1 MRAPRCVSRALGRA
15 LAMLALGAVG
25 ASLTALAA
33 EGSPSP
39 AQHFPLVPVGGEPL
53 ALGFVEVIHP
63 DGPQV
68 YARHV
73 YELNGA
79 EPNQSYQVVISIWTS
94 NVTCSGAPALEIPA
108 AVVVTNISGNGHADV
123 VLTPEMV
130 DGLGI
135 RGLTIGGKVTLFRGE
150 SPAYTTGC
158 EVIQLD

>member
-1 MRAPRCVSRALGRA
+1 MRVPRHAFRALGRA
-15 LAMLALGAVG
+15 LAVLVLGAVG

-33 EGSPSP
+33 AGASLP
-39 AQHFPLVPVGGEPL
+39 AEHFPLVPVGGEPL
-53 ALGFVEVIHP
+53 AMGFVEVIHP
-63 DGPQV
+63 DGPEV

-73 YELNGA
+73 YQLNGA
-79 EPNQSYQVVISIWTS
+79 EQNQSYQVVISIWTS

-108 AVVVTNISGNGHADV
+108 AVVVTNTSGNGHADV
-123 VLTPEMV
+123 VHTPQMV

-158 EVIQLD
+158 KVIQLD